1 MIKIV
6 AKMHVKESCVEEF
19 KAQAEELVAKSQAE
33 QGNIF
38 YSLNVSKEDP
48 CTLAFIECW
57 KDQAAI
63 DFHNATEHF
72 TGILPKLGEMCEG
85 EGSVDIFE
93 EVEY

>member
-6 AKMHVKESCVEEF
+6 AKAQVKADMVEAY
-19 KAQAEELVAKSQAE
+19 KAAAKELVEKSRE
-33 QGNIF
+33 EEGNVF
-38 YSLNVSKEDP
+38 YALNVSTADP
-48 CTLAFIECW
+48 CCLTFIESW

-72 TGILPKLGEMCEG
+72 TRIIPQLNAMCEG
-85 EGSVDIFE
+85 AQQVDFYT